1 MPPMPRAAVAARY
14 ADKVGRAV
22 VGGGAQLL
30 HVGAETVNRTL
41 GAPGFV
47 ANLAGRGGR
56 KRMRVC
62 AVILSAPGDDGAPRP
77 LASEEKVREE
87 LGLVDEIFKRQAN
100 TELFFDEWPK
110 VVTLTQAAPAY
121 ALDVRCGT
129 GSWTEDMGDAG
140 VYFRSKLWAAQG
152 ESTSSAR
159 GLSGYGEP
167 IAVFVVRDVAGKAGC
182 SLGPLSDYVTVD
194 RVRGR
199 LIAHELGHC
208 CGLWHV
214 KDAGN
219 LMLPAADKEE
229 MTRAQQAIFRNSRHV
244 TVR

>member
-1 MPPMPRAAVAARY
+1 MARTGVAATYGQR
-14 ADKVGRAV
+14 AGRALA
-22 VGGGAQLL
+22 GGGSQLL
-30 HVGAETVNRTL
+30 HVGTEAVNRAL

-47 ANLAGRGGR
+47 ANLTGRGGR

-62 AVILSAPGDDGAPRP
+62 AVILSAPAEGDGAGRP
-77 LASEEKVREE
+77 LATEEKVRDA
-87 LGLVDEIFKRQAN
+87 LLLADEIFRREAN
-100 TELFFDEWPK
+100 TELFWPGWPRIH
-110 VVTLTQAAPAY
+110 TIEAPAPDY
-121 ALDVRCGT
+121 ALHVRCGT
-129 GSWTEDMGDAG
+129 GSWTEDLGDAG
-140 VYFRSKLWAAQG
+140 VYFRNTLSAVLGGSA
-152 ESTSSAR
+152 STAR
-159 GLSGYGEP
+159 SVSGYGEP

-219 LMLPAADKEE
+219 LMLPAADSED